1 MICFMPYINLE
12 EPLLAMLNQTFG
24 KFTVYCPADAIVP
37 DQMRSWQRQGKLNIR
52 CPNGVNA
59 GRLIMAIQNYKAWA
73 DLHQGR
79 IGDMAGFLKTQQDR
93 IPMMDDTNPTQI
105 GHQIR
110 HYGESTANES
120 VDPLFMAAL
129 FLSMAQEYDEHHQSM
144 IRDMDTVCVLEQQ
157 MLQQLSG
164 ALQDENG
171 VGLIEKRAGA
181 LPDHQAVYPY
191 MTTQRVQ
198 AWCRLVFADAQAPLL
213 YLTPS
218 KAAAEHMLDIFPG
231 AVEIGNKILD
241 ATSNQS
247 RLSPSR
253 IRETLENLAFNSD
266 PQVLEFD
273 QQIRNRRSKNG
284 VQLTLYCLPGVSSFT
299 FLTRLAVREPSV
311 DQAVSKGPG
320 PKNTLIGLVTV
331 A

>member
-1 MICFMPYINLE
+1 MICFMPYTILE
-12 EPLLAMLNQTFG
+12 ERLFTMLNQTFG

-37 DQMRSWQRQGKLNIR
+37 DQMRSWEQQGKLNIR

-79 IGDMAGFLKTQQDR
+79 IGDIAGFLKTQEGR

-110 HYGESTANES
+110 HYGESTANET

-144 IRDMDTVCVLEQQ
+144 IRDMDAVFALEQQ
-157 MLQQLSG
+157 MLKQLSG
-164 ALQDENG
+164 DLQDVN
-171 VGLIEKRAGA
+171 VDGLIEKRAGA
-181 LPDHQAVYPY
+181 LPDHQAIDPY
-191 MTTQRVQ
+191 MTSQRVQ

-218 KAAAEHMLDIFPG
+218 KAAAEHMLDIFPV

-241 ATSNQS
+241 GTSNQS
-247 RLSPSR
+247 RLSPSQ
-253 IRETLENLAFNSD
+253 IRETLENLAFDAD
-266 PQVLEFD
+266 PQPLEFD
-273 QQIRNRRSKNG
+273 PEIRNSLSENG
-284 VQLTLYCLPGVSSFT
+284 VQLTLYCLPRVSSFA
-299 FLTRLAVREPSV
+299 FLTRLAVQEPSADEV
-311 DQAVSKGPG
+311 VRKGQG
-320 PKNTLIGLVTV
+320 PKNTLIGLVT
-331 A
+331 AA